1 MHRTA
6 SCLQRGGV
14 GGKPGMWCVG
24 KNGWFGGNLES
35 LLKRGKCL
43 VVKIQHLAVVFFGGD
58 DVYYI
63 YILIIGTLL
72 KGISLM
78 IFVGGSFVDFCESV
92 VSYARWMGVEV
103 RDQQVGFSHLK
114 SQLP

>member
-63 YILIIGTLL
+63 YIYINNWN
-72 KGISLM
+72 
-78 IFVGGSFVDFCESV
+78 SFERDLVDDFRWRFFC
-92 VSYARWMGVEV
+92 
-103 RDQQVGFSHLK
+103 
-114 SQLP
+114 